1 MRSEFENF
9 TKVFQKD
16 RLERMEREINKIR
29 LIEAQLEATAHTVKN
44 QVTKSELETVS
55 NRLVQCVTNTE
66 FYQFKEDYKE
76 YK

>member
-29 LIEAQLEATAHTVKN
+29 LIEAQLEATAHTVEN

>member
-29 LIEAQLEATAHTVKN
+29 LIEAQLEATAHRVEN
-44 QVTKSELETVS
+44 QVSKSELETVS

>member
-16 RLERMEREINKIR
+16 RLERMEREINKIK
-29 LIEAQLEATAHTVKN
+29 LIEAQLEATSHKVEN
-44 QVTKSELETVS
+44 QVSKSELETVS
-55 NRLVQCVTNTE
+55 KRLVQCVTNTE
-66 FYQFKEDYKE
+66 FYQFREDYKE

>member
-29 LIEAQLEATAHTVKN
+29 LIETQLEATSHTVEN